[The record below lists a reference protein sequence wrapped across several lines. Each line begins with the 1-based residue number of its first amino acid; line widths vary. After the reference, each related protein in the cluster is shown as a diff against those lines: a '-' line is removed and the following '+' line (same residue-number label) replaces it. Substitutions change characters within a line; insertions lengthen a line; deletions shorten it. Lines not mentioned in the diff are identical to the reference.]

1 MKKLEDLFEHFSAMS
16 PEAQLEKIRT
26 IRRSRTIERPAA
38 AVKRVKKE
46 RKAAKKTANSA
57 QQALAKLNPA
67 QREALIA
74 ALQEKLKNG
83 AK

>member
-1 MKKLEDLFEHFSAMS
+1 MKKLEDLFEHFSQMS
-16 PEAQLEKIRT
+16 PERQLEKIREV
-26 IRRSRTIERPAA
+26 RHSRTIERPAA

-57 QQALAKLNPA
+57 QKAIDKLTPDQRAK
-67 QREALIA
+67 LIA
-74 ALQEKLKNG
+74 ALQEKLNG